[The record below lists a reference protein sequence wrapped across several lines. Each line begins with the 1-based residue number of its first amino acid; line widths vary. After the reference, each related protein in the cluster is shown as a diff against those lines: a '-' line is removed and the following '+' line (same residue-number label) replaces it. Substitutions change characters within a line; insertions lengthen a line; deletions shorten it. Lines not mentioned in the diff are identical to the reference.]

1 MSRLTTLVVLLA
13 LPLVALAEDWP
24 QWLGPRRD
32 GTSTEVVKPWT
43 GQPKVLWRV
52 PVGEGHSSPVVVGNR
67 VYLFFHEPIN
77 GQDAE
82 ILQSFDTGTGMRSSA
97 VSTTRGP
104 FASPFGVGPRSTP
117 ACQDGW
123 TYRYGVTGRLSSH
136 FMVWTNNGAANENG
150 FNIELLEKFHAPNLK
165 FGISASPLLE
175 GDNIIVLVG
184 GKGAGV
190 VAIDRKSGEVAWQS
204 QDDPASYSSPIATG
218 EGEKRQII
226 CLTGISLIGLS
237 PKDGSLYWRYPF
249 KDLLAESSTTPV
261 VVGDLLIGSS
271 VTLGSVALRLGEK
284 DGKPAVT
291 EVWKNRQLNCYFST
305 PVPVGDHLYMI
316 NGVLGLKPSITLHCV
331 ETRTGKIVWSKE
343 NVGKYHAALL
353 RTGDSK
359 LLMLDDTGH
368 LTLIDPDPK
377 GCRELA
383 RSKVCDETWAH
394 PALADGRLYL
404 RDQRELI
411 CLSLND

>member
-1 MSRLTTLVVLLA
+1 MPRLRACVVLLA
-13 LPLVALAEDWP
+13 LPLLAGAEDWP

-32 GTSTEVVKPWT
+32 GTSTEVIKPWK
-43 GQPKVLWRV
+43 GEPKVVWRV
-52 PVGEGHSSPVVVGNR
+52 PVGEGHSSPVVAGGLVFLHTK
-67 VYLFFHEPIN
+67 VN

-82 ILQSFDTGTGMRSSA
+82 QLLAYDAATGK
-97 VSTTRGP
+97 VRGGGQPVPHVP
-104 FASPFGVGPRSTP
+104 FSSPFGAGPRATP
-117 ACQDGW
+117 VAVGLAAQDVFAF
-123 TYRYGVTGRLSSH
+123 GVTGLLTVTGPHADGRAASRVLSDSLKQ
-136 FMVWTNNGAANENG
+136 FGAS
-150 FNIELLEKFHAPNLK
+150 NLT
-165 FGISASPLLE
+165 FGVSSSPLIE

-190 VAIDRKSGEVAWQS
+190 VAFDWKSGKVAWQS
-204 QDDPASYSSPIATG
+204 QDDPASYASPIATG
-218 EGEKRQII
+218 EGARRQII
-226 CLTGISLIGLS
+226 CLTGLGLIGLN
-237 PKDGSLYWRYPF
+237 PKDGALYWRYPF
-249 KDLLAESSTTPV
+249 RDLLAESSTTPV

-305 PVPVGDHLYMI
+305 PVPVGDHLYML
-316 NGVLGLKPSITLHCV
+316 NGVIGLKPAVTLRCV
-331 ETRTGKIVWSKE
+331 ETATGKALWSKE
-343 NVGKYHAALL
+343 NVGRYHAALL
-353 RTGDSK
+353 RTGDKK

-377 GCRELA
+377 GYRELA
-383 RSKVCDETWAH
+383 RSKVCGATWAH

-411 CLSLND
+411 CLSFGD